1 MPTMAERWTPAS
13 TAKTER
19 LFQPALVERTR
30 NEVVLFS
37 NGPPPVPYGALCQR
51 RLSGCANEPPGP
63 PRSPLPAARCPSAP
77 LRSPLRRRRELL
89 DGERRHV
96 TMRAGKTRAKHAQR
110 AFMEIVSRNMHEH
123 AVVHHDAHPVSM
135 PLCAPPRRAL
145 DVR

>member
-19 LFQPALVERTR
+19 LLQPALVERTR

-37 NGPPPVPYGALCQR
+37 NGPPPVPYGALCQP
-51 RLSGCANEPPGP
+51 RLSGRANEPPGP
-63 PRSPLPAARCPSAP
+63 PRCRCRCPSPLPS
-77 LRSPLRRRRELL
+77 SPTSRLL

-96 TMRAGKTRAKHAQR
+96 TMTAGKTRAKHAQR

-123 AVVHHDAHPVSM
+123 AVVHHDAHPRCRC
-135 PLCAPPRRAL
+135 PCAPPPRAM
-145 DVR
+145 DGR